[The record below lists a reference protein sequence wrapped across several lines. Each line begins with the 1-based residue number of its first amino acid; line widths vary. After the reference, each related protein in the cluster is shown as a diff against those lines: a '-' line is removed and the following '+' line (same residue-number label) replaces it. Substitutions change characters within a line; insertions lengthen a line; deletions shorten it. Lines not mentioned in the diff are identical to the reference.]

1 MGTPWPDAKC
11 RMTFLP
17 FAVIMSGACSRLRVS
32 GFVSVLKR
40 SAQHRFVAW
49 LALAAMALIVL
60 MPVISRAMPM
70 DMAMDGM
77 SSSMDAGCTLHA
89 EHANH
94 HRHGMPEHPDD
105 PTAHC
110 GYCVL
115 FSHMPVVGFDIPLI
129 LPPVHLASSA
139 PHTALPLSVPAA
151 PLLSAQPRGPPLI
164 ING

>member
-1 MGTPWPDAKC
+1 M
-11 RMTFLP
+11 
-17 FAVIMSGACSRLRVS
+17 
-32 GFVSVLKR
+32 LKR

-70 DMAMDGM
+70 DMAMGDM
-77 SSSMDAGCTLHA
+77 APSTIDAGCALHGA
-89 EHANH
+89 HADH
-94 HRHGMPEHPDD
+94 HHQHGMPEHPDD

-115 FSHMPVVGFDIPLI
+115 FSHMPVVGFDTPLI
-129 LPPVHLASSA
+129 LPPVHLASA
-139 PHTALPLSVPAA
+139 TPHTALPFNVPAA
-151 PLLSAQPRGPPLI
+151 PPLSAQPRGPPLI

>member
-1 MGTPWPDAKC
+1 M
-11 RMTFLP
+11 
-17 FAVIMSGACSRLRVS
+17 
-32 GFVSVLKR
+32 LKR

-70 DMAMDGM
+70 DMAMGDM
-77 SSSMDAGCTLHA
+77 ASSSMDAGCVLHGA
-89 EHANH
+89 HADH
-94 HRHGMPEHPDD
+94 HQHGMPEHPDD

-115 FSHMPVVGFDIPLI
+115 LSHMPVAGFDTPLV

-139 PHTALPLSVPAA
+139 PHTALHLDVRAA
-151 PLLSAQPRGPPLI
+151 SLLSAQPRGPPLI
-164 ING
+164 VNG